1 MPRSVIGAVGG
12 ITPRPNATLS
22 RPADATQYSVNDH
35 IANSATGSAVLPLT
49 FTMGIADCSGLI
61 IGARC
66 VLTAA
71 SGSVVTTAADFDLVL
86 FRPTTSVPFAA
97 GSYPADNAALSI
109 SALAANQ
116 LVGRFSFINSAWSTS
131 GFAATTARQVVGP
144 ASGLVA
150 DTFNLHGIGTATVPA
165 PDYLLG
171 LVQAKGTW
179 NPGNVAQSLYFE
191 LIAQGD

>member
-22 RPADATQYSVNDH
+22 RPAEATQYSANDH
-35 IANSATGSAVLPLT
+35 IANSGTGADVTPLS
-49 FTMGIADCSGLI
+49 FTMGIPDGSGVIL
-61 IGARC
+61 GARC
-66 VLTAA
+66 VLSAV
-71 SGSVVTTAADFDLVL
+71 SGSVVTTAADFDLLL
-86 FRPTTSVPFAA
+86 FRPTTDIPFAA
-97 GSYPADNAALSI
+97 GSYPADNAALAI
-109 SALAANQ
+109 SALAALQ
-116 LVGRFSFINSAWSTS
+116 LVGRFSFVNASWVTS

-144 ASGLVA
+144 ASLLVA
-150 DTFNLHGIGTATVPA
+150 DTYNLHGIGTATLPA

-171 LVQAKGTW
+171 LVQAKGAW